1 MIKISDV
8 KMPPSD
14 VDAEENLLAEVMQ
27 GGWSG
32 FDEAEKT
39 IQDDDAF
46 YDNNCKHL
54 WKALRR
60 LRRNEEEYHIVAIKN
75 ESKKKNNS
83 ITSYWL
89 SGLPEKSVGISFIPG
104 HAKVIWEKHIQRRV
118 LTTATKLLNSSYL
131 SIDKTKQIL
140 DEHGRYVD
148 TLRGLLPTRNVDISS
163 IAKETVDKIIKGN
176 SLISYNF
183 KPLDEFAVGMTRGE
197 ITVIGGRPGHGKTT
211 LIVNLVQK
219 LIEDGRKVLLVNRE
233 MNNTEMMRKLLVLET
248 EGITY
253 DGIRENEIT
262 EGYKKI
268 LTNGTIGDLAN
279 KYKKL
284 KMFDNLRN
292 LDEVLSEITKFKPD
306 VIVDDYI
313 QLIQMP
319 SNLERRFQLENIMNE
334 YKWICKKEN
343 CSAILVS
350 QLNREIERR
359 FDPKPKLSDF
369 AESGVIEQT
378 AEAALFVYYPYQYDD
393 EKFSPF
399 SINII
404 SAKARYGLTGESTVG
419 FNGNKCKFYNTE
431 SDAMNI

>member
-183 KPLDEFAVGMTRGE
+183 KPLDEFAGGMTRGE
-197 ITVIGGRPGHGKTT
+197 VTVIGGRPGHGKTT
-211 LIVNLVQK
+211 FTVNLIPK
-219 LIEDGRKVLLVNRE
+219 LVEQGLKVLVVSRE
-233 MNNTEMMRKLLVLET
+233 MTEKEMLKKLL
-248 EGITY
+248 
-253 DGIRENEIT
+253 R
-262 EGYKKI
+262 I
-268 LTNGTIGDLAN
+268 L
-279 KYKKL
+279 
-284 KMFDNLRN
+284 
-292 LDEVLSEITKFKPD
+292 
-306 VIVDDYI
+306 
-313 QLIQMP
+313 
-319 SNLERRFQLENIMNE
+319 
-334 YKWICKKEN
+334 
-343 CSAILVS
+343 
-350 QLNREIERR
+350 
-359 FDPKPKLSDF
+359 
-369 AESGVIEQT
+369 
-378 AEAALFVYYPYQYDD
+378 
-393 EKFSPF
+393 
-399 SINII
+399 
-404 SAKARYGLTGESTVG
+404 
-419 FNGNKCKFYNTE
+419 
-431 SDAMNI
+431 